1 MLYENNLGPHSLRHW
16 FSVQLALRGEDVA
29 QLQFWRGDK
38 DPQSAFLYLQN
49 KGDLMRELSKS
60 NEMLAAILM
69 AEAKR
74 YE

>member
-1 MLYENNLGPHSLRHW
+1 
-16 FSVQLALRGEDVA
+16 
-29 QLQFWRGDK
+29 LQFWRGDK

-69 AEAKR
+69 AEGKR